1 MSYTNLPIEKART
14 YCETIFQKHGFTPEE
29 SRGITDVVLTADLYG
44 IESHGIQ
51 RMIRYHNS
59 IVKGL
64 VDPKAKPV
72 TVFETPVSA
81 VIDGNHTMGQVTART
96 SMELAI
102 SKAKEHG
109 FGAVTVR
116 NCNHYGIAGYYP
128 KLAANEDLLGF
139 SATNTEA
146 IAIPTFGKQPMLGT
160 SPLALCMP
168 ADPYDFWFDEANP

>member
-81 VIDGNHTMGQVTART
+81 VIDGNHTMGQVRPPEPQWNWQSVKRR
-96 SMELAI
+96 SM
-102 SKAKEHG
+102 
-109 FGAVTVR
+109 
-116 NCNHYGIAGYYP
+116 
-128 KLAANEDLLGF
+128 DLERSL
-139 SATNTEA
+139 
-146 IAIPTFGKQPMLGT
+146 
-160 SPLALCMP
+160 
-168 ADPYDFWFDEANP
+168 